1 MNTGAGPAAQQC
13 RAGAPRPLASPARL
27 AYIGAMSE
35 ALYNS
40 RILRLAAATA
50 EAARLPAPQG
60 SATKVSP
67 VCGSKVTADIDLDAG
82 GRIARH
88 GQEVRAC
95 ALGQAAAT
103 LVGDSIV
110 GQDRAALAA
119 ARAELAD
126 WLAGTRDAPPA
137 WPGMEVF
144 APARSHRARHPSI
157 LLALDAAIAA
167 ADAAAS
173 VTAA

>member
-1 MNTGAGPAAQQC
+1 
-13 RAGAPRPLASPARL
+13 
-27 AYIGAMSE
+27 MSE
-35 ALYNS
+35 TLYNT

-50 EAARLPAPQG
+50 SAARLDAPQG

-67 VCGSKVTADIDLDAG
+67 VCGSKVTADIDLDAD

-103 LVGDSIV
+103 LVGAAII
-110 GQDRAALAA
+110 GQDRDALVA

-126 WLAGTRDAPPA
+126 WLAARRETPPA
-137 WPGMEVF
+137 WPDFEVF
-144 APARSHRARHPSI
+144 APARPYRARHPSI
-157 LLALDAAIAA
+157 LLAFDAAIAA
-167 ADAAAS
+167 ADAAALAR
-173 VTAA
+173 AA

>member
-1 MNTGAGPAAQQC
+1 
-13 RAGAPRPLASPARL
+13 
-27 AYIGAMSE
+27 MSE
-35 ALYNS
+35 TLYNT

-50 EAARLPAPQG
+50 SAARLEAPQG

-67 VCGSKVTADIDLDAG
+67 VCGSKVTADIDLDAA

-103 LVGDSIV
+103 LVSTDIV
-110 GQDRAALAA
+110 GQDRDALIT

-126 WLAGTRDAPPA
+126 WLAGRSETPPA
-137 WPGMEVF
+137 WPGFEVF
-144 APARSHRARHPSI
+144 APARPHRARHPSI

-167 ADAAAS
+167 ADAAILAR
-173 VTAA
+173 AA